1 MLFDLYFSLCSTVTL
16 CRTGIVFN
24 IGIYC
29 SFNIIYMLYYA
40 IFISYYV
47 VLYNIIL
54 NELYFIL
61 LNVNLIIIWYQIVR
75 RSTILYICIIIKVLY
90 YIVSLAYC
98 AYVGQHDLCAGDQRA
113 RDGTDH
119 TCEHLYLQREDKCT
133 TEWINHC
140 KVLYVF
146 VYREDACNAYTCPK
160 CPWSPISSHLLLWSW
175 VWGGG
180 FGRCSLW
187 SGYPSTR

>member
-61 LNVNLIIIWYQIVR
+61 LNVNLIII
-75 RSTILYICIIIKVLY
+75 
-90 YIVSLAYC
+90 
-98 AYVGQHDLCAGDQRA
+98 
-113 RDGTDH
+113 
-119 TCEHLYLQREDKCT
+119 
-133 TEWINHC
+133 
-140 KVLYVF
+140 
-146 VYREDACNAYTCPK
+146 
-160 CPWSPISSHLLLWSW
+160 
-175 VWGGG
+175 
-180 FGRCSLW
+180 
-187 SGYPSTR
+187 